1 MQQSILQ
8 DANTAAVVNFITL
21 KLWSNALVCVHLS
34 TMTGLGADSE
44 KEATQQFPGIHENE
58 TKTSVLLCYL
68 LTSIQ
73 GLASFMHLLQAKGA
87 AVVVKSIYK
96 SQPLQ
101 IMCRNGK
108 LNMQAWQAE
117 LRNIYQQAG
126 IKVSMQQASSV
137 V

>member
-1 MQQSILQ
+1 
-8 DANTAAVVNFITL
+8 
-21 KLWSNALVCVHLS
+21 
-34 TMTGLGADSE
+34 MTGLGADSE

-87 AVVVKSIYK
+87 AVVVKGIAEPIYK